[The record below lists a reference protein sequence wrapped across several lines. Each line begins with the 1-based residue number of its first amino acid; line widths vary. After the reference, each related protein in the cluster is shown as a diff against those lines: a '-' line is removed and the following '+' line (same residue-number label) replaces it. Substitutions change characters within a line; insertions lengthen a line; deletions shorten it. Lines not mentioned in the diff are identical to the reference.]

1 MDAYRWSNFVHLV
14 FAIVLTGQALFWFIM
29 LVALRQRFD
38 AAETERYLGIVNRA
52 RWPHVAVPYEL
63 RIPLSLM
70 SWLVLVVLAA
80 TGSVI
85 LALDGVPQNALWWT
99 KLCLFAAILVV
110 QALLSRRPAAVAIRL
125 NIALVL
131 AIVLVSAW
139 AIR

>member
-1 MDAYRWSNFVHLV
+1 MDAYRWSTFLHLV

-29 LVALRQRFD
+29 LVALRQRLD
-38 AAETERYLGIVNRA
+38 AAETDRYLGIVNHA

-85 LALDGVPQNALWWT
+85 LALSGAPQNALWWT
-99 KLCLFAAILVV
+99 KLGLFAAILIA
-110 QALLSRRPAAVAIRL
+110 QALLSRRPAASVIRL
-125 NIALVL
+125 NFGLVL
-131 AIVLVSAW
+131 AIILVSAW